1 MMPEP
6 HDSDKSCRRKQRSIH
21 RVQKRASTGAAPKP
35 PPPVPGL
42 GCLVCALARA
52 AATASRGRSGNR
64 LDTCQERARR
74 QALVRRAPPPV
85 PHAPHTAQA
94 VVTVLHLDATGE
106 IQSTRLFSFKS
117 LSQGTAGPMI
127 HAFTEQSEK
136 NVIFLFFP
144 RTQPPRQT
152 QTHTDGSC

>member
-6 HDSDKSCRRKQRSIH
+6 HDSGKSCRRKQRSIH

-35 PPPVPGL
+35 PPPVSAASSAHWHGQQRRHRGAAPGTDSTP
-42 GCLVCALARA
+42 VE
-52 AATASRGRSGNR
+52 
-64 LDTCQERARR
+64 ERARR